1 MARDRSIAVIWFI
14 AGIAAGAGA
23 ALVLAPEAG
32 EKTRNMI
39 GEQVERGRKTIL
51 DSGRELYEHGREM
64 YERGREI
71 AEEAA
76 DMFERARSIAEKK
89 IDERI

>member
-1 MARDRSIAVIWFI
+1 MERDNSNAVIWFI
-14 AGIAAGAGA
+14 GGA
-23 ALVLAPEAG
+23 ALGVAVALLTASAAG
-32 EKTRNMI
+32 ENTRREL

-51 DSGRELYEHGREM
+51 ESGRELYEQGRAM
-64 YERGREI
+64 YEHGREI

-76 DMFERARSIAEKK
+76 AMFEHARSIAEKK

>member
-1 MARDRSIAVIWFI
+1 MGAIV
-14 AGIAAGAGA
+14 GAGV
-23 ALVLAPEAG
+23 ALLLAPEAG
-32 EKTRNMI
+32 EKTRDML

-51 DSGRELYEHGREM
+51 DSGRELYERGREM
-64 YERGREI
+64 YERGREV

-89 IDERI
+89 IDERV